1 MLRAQGGAALTT
13 IADSFL
19 LAVNFVVVAGGALS
33 VACAILTTPCD
44 ILPTSAI
51 RHIQQNERDE

>member
-1 MLRAQGGAALTT
+1 MLRAQGRAALTT
-13 IADSFL
+13 IAD
-19 LAVNFVVVAGGALS
+19 FVVVAGGALS

-51 RHIQQNERDE
+51 RHMQQNERDE